1 VVQLLAEI
9 QAGLYAD
16 AKARLDGN
24 IKSGVTDW
32 KGVED
37 YFAGSDEDFKGWLK
51 VSWSRPTGAALEAV
65 EARLKG
71 LKLTIR
77 NAPLQQ
83 PENFAPCLFTGAAGV
98 EEILIGRAY

>member
-1 VVQLLAEI
+1 MTEI
-9 QAGLYAD
+9 QAGLYLE
-16 AKARLDGN
+16 AKARLDDN
-24 IKSGVTDW
+24 IKSGVSDW

-37 YFAGSDEDFKGWLK
+37 YFAGSDDDFKGWLK
-51 VSWSRPTGAALEAV
+51 VSWSKPTGAELEAV
-65 EARLKG
+65 DAKLKG

-83 PENFAPCLFTGAAGV
+83 PEGFATCLFTGKPGV

>member
-1 VVQLLAEI
+1 LNEI
-9 QAGLYAD
+9 QAWLYLE
-16 AKARLDGN
+16 AKARLDDN

-37 YFAGSDEDFKGWLK
+37 YFAGSDDDFKGWLK
-51 VSWSRPTGAALEAV
+51 VSWSKPAGAELDAV
-65 EARLKG
+65 DAKLKG

-83 PENFAPCLFTGAAGV
+83 PENFAPCLFTGKAGV